1 MRNTETA
8 KANVPSG
15 LVSPLIR
22 VNLMLLRSDE

>member
-1 MRNTETA
+1 MRNTEAA

-22 VNLMLLRSDE
+22 GKSNTSEER